1 MKRPKRKSS
10 FLHAGVKPGFIL
22 IELLV
27 ISSHLC
33 RDFMQSISKR
43 YKAEKRLFSPA
54 RVQVKQHC
62 FTLIELLVVIA
73 IIAILASILLPALNS
88 ARERGKQASCIN
100 NLKQIGLAE
109 AMYSDAYDDYI
120 VPTLQNGTIWLGIF
134 RNCGLASQALEDPTY
149 SCPGEKTPYK
159 TSSGGETMF
168 TQHHDGWTYQYS
180 KNDECHG
187 TVGTAPSGPQKVTKL
202 KGTSAVMFVTEAKH
216 SAFGS
221 TTTYFLLNYEYGGS
235 SSDTGIPN
243 QVKHR
248 HDRNVN
254 TVYFDGHTGSHKI
267 PNKPANYFFDGSA
280 AK

>member
-1 MKRPKRKSS
+1 MKGKIMKKTTYFRSDLFCHNGRKPM
-10 FLHAGVKPGFIL
+10 G
-22 IELLV
+22 
-27 ISSHLC
+27 
-33 RDFMQSISKR
+33 
-43 YKAEKRLFSPA
+43 
-54 RVQVKQHC
+54 

-100 NLKQIGLAE
+100 NLKQISNVE
-109 AMYSDAYDDYI
+109 IFYQDAYSDYI
-120 VPTLQNGTIWLGIF
+120 VPTLQNGSIWLGIF
-134 RNCGLASQALEDPTY
+134 RSSGLASGFSTEANTGEYTSF
-149 SCPGEKTPYK
+149 SCPGEKIPYK
-159 TSSGGETMF
+159 TSSGGEMMF
-168 TQHHDGWTYQYS
+168 TQYQDGWTYQYS

-187 TVGTAPSGPQKVTKL
+187 TVGTAPYGPQKVTKL
-202 KGTSAVMFVTEAKH
+202 KNTSSVMFVTEAKH

-235 SSDTGIPN
+235 SDASGIPN

-248 HDRNVN
+248 HSGNVN
-254 TVYFDGHTGSHKI
+254 TAFFDGHVGTHTI